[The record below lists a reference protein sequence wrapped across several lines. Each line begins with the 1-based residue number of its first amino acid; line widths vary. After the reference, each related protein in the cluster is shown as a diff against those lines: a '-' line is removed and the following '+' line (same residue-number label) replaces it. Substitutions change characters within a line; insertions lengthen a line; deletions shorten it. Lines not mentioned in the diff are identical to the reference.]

1 MTTEKPRYRIKNWAA
16 YNEALVQRGSITLWI
31 DEAMVSRWYA
41 NERVGKPGAPTLYSD
56 GMIQM
61 GLVVRS
67 VFRLPL
73 RALEGF
79 LRSIVRLL
87 GWAGISVPDYTTF
100 CRRQRRLQVAIPRRL
115 SGQPL
120 HIAVDS
126 SGLKILGEGEW
137 KRRIHGAG
145 SRRRWRKLHIGVDPD
160 SKQVV
165 ACELTAD
172 FVTDDQVLPD
182 LLSQLN
188 EEPLA
193 SVAADGAYDTR
204 ACHQVI
210 AERQAKALIPP
221 REDAVEWEDDH
232 PRTAIVRA
240 IREKGRKGWKQ
251 DSGYHRRSLAENAFF
266 RLKTL
271 FGDRL
276 RNRRFDAQCTEAYCR
291 IVALNRMTGLGMPE
305 SVPVAA

>member
-1 MTTEKPRYRIKNWAA
+1 MTTEKPRYRIRNWAA

-31 DEAMVSRWYA
+31 DEAICTRWYA

-67 VFRLPL
+67 VFRFPL

-87 GWAGISVPDYTTF
+87 GWEGILVPDYTTF
-100 CRRQRRLQVAIPRRL
+100 CRRQRRLQVGIPRRL
-115 SGQPL
+115 PNQPL
-120 HIAVDS
+120 HLAVDS
-126 SGLKILGEGEW
+126 TGLKIFGEGEW

-145 SRRRWRKLHIGVDPD
+145 HRRRWRKLHIAVDPD

-165 ACELTAD
+165 AYELTAD
-172 FVTDDQVLPD
+172 SISDDQVLPD

-193 SVAADGAYDTR
+193 SVAGDRAYDTGDCHR
-204 ACHQVI
+204 AI
-210 AERQAKALIPP
+210 AAAGAKALIPP
-221 REDAVEWEDDH
+221 RENAVEWAADH

-240 IREKGRKGWKQ
+240 IREKGGKQ
-251 DSGYHRRSLAENAFF
+251 ESGYHRRSLAENAFF
-266 RLKTL
+266 RIKTL

-276 RNRRFDAQCTEAYCR
+276 QNRRFEAQCTEAYCR
-291 IVALNRMTGLGMPE
+291 LVALNCMTTLGMPE
-305 SVPVAA
+305 SMPEAG